1 MAGAGSRDLR
11 IDALRGLALVLIF
24 IDHVPGNP
32 LALFTLQKLS
42 FSDAA
47 ELFVFLAGVS
57 AAWAFGGVLQ
67 RQGLP
72 ALVGR
77 VAARVKTLFLCHLGM
92 IAVLLGLFVLVDPA
106 DWVWDSYHL
115 RPLREDSGRVA
126 IHAALLHYQPGFLDI
141 LPVYMVLLA
150 STPALLL
157 LVRRWGSLA
166 LLPPVALYLA
176 AGAGDWSIPAYPD
189 RSWFFN
195 PLRWQ
200 LLFAIGLVAAY
211 LARFW
216 NWRPRR
222 RWWFDHLAWGVL
234 AFGLIARAP
243 WTPWWDVRLVPAD
256 WLDGVGKSSLDAWRL
271 ASVLAQVY
279 LLARWVPA
287 GARWLHHPAVSVL
300 VAMGRN
306 SLPVFAGG
314 TLLAIAFHLLALRW
328 ELSMVPILLLTLSG
342 VLFQAGFALRM
353 TYGRPMPAPPL
364 TPVGER

>member
-166 LLPPVALYLA
+166 LLPPIALYLA

-234 AFGLIARAP
+234 TFGLIARAP

-256 WLDGVGKSSLDAWRL
+256 
-271 ASVLAQVY
+271 
-279 LLARWVPA
+279 
-287 GARWLHHPAVSVL
+287 
-300 VAMGRN
+300 
-306 SLPVFAGG
+306 
-314 TLLAIAFHLLALRW
+314 
-328 ELSMVPILLLTLSG
+328 
-342 VLFQAGFALRM
+342 
-353 TYGRPMPAPPL
+353 
-364 TPVGER
+364 